1 MAIRLPLEPVY
12 KQALPG
18 QNSHMSRVAL
28 ITGAAS
34 GIGAACARSL
44 TGDGLV
50 VAATDRQS
58 APFQMDV
65 TDEAAVERAFDEVE
79 RKLGKV
85 SVLVTSAGT
94 MIAPTLGRPSL
105 TQITADAWDET
116 FRVNARGTFFTIR
129 ALLRR
134 RLNDLVPHGRIVTI
148 SSAAGQTGGL
158 RGGADYAASKAA
170 VLALTKLAARE
181 AAPTGMTVN
190 SIAPG
195 PIETPLFRSVN
206 PPANDRSMIANVPLG
221 RIGTPE
227 EIAAAVSFLVS
238 KAAGYITGSVIDV
251 NGGSRM
257 Q

>member
-1 MAIRLPLEPVY
+1 MT
-12 KQALPG
+12 
-18 QNSHMSRVAL
+18 RVAL
-28 ITGAAS
+28 VTGAAS
-34 GIGAACARSL
+34 GIGAACVRSL
-44 TGDGLV
+44 AADGLV
-50 VAATDRQS
+50 VAETDRRGT
-58 APFQMDV
+58 PFLMDV
-65 TDEAAVERAFDEVE
+65 TDESTVERVFDEVE

-94 MIAPTLGRPSL
+94 MIAPTPGRPSL
-105 TQITADAWDET
+105 TQISAEIWDET
-116 FRVNARGTFFTIR
+116 FRVNARGTFFAIR

-134 RLNDLVPHGRIVTI
+134 RLSDPVPHGRIVTI

-170 VLALTKLAARE
+170 VLALTKMAARE

-195 PIETPLFRSVN
+195 PVETPLYRSVN
-206 PPANDRSMIANVPLG
+206 PPSSDATMTAAVPLG

-238 KAAGYITGSVIDV
+238 ESAGYITGSVIDV

>member
-1 MAIRLPLEPVY
+1 MA
-12 KQALPG
+12 
-18 QNSHMSRVAL
+18 RVAL
-28 ITGAAS
+28 ITGAAG
-34 GIGAACARSL
+34 GIGAACAHAL
-44 TGDGLV
+44 AVDGLTI
-50 VAATDRQS
+50 AATDRRS
-58 APFQMDV
+58 APFIMDV
-65 TDEAAVERAFDEVE
+65 TDENAVESVFDEVE
-79 RKLGKV
+79 RRLGKV

-94 MIAPTLGRPSL
+94 MIAPTPGRPSL
-105 TQITADAWDET
+105 TQISTEAWDET
-116 FRVNARGTFFTIR
+116 FRVNTRGTFFAIR

-134 RLNDLVPHGRIVTI
+134 RLNDPVPHGRIVTI

-190 SIAPG
+190 AIAPG

-206 PPANDRSMIANVPLG
+206 PPGNDGPMLASVPLG
-221 RIGTPE
+221 RIGSPE
-227 EIAAAVSFLVS
+227 DIAAAVRFLVS
-238 KAAGYITGSVIDV
+238 EAAGYMTGSVIDV

>member
-1 MAIRLPLEPVY
+1 MP
-12 KQALPG
+12 
-18 QNSHMSRVAL
+18 RVAL

-34 GIGAACARSL
+34 GIGAACARAL
-44 TGDGLV
+44 AADGLAI
-50 VAATDRQS
+50 AATDRRS
-58 APFQMDV
+58 APFIMDV
-65 TDEAAVERAFDEVE
+65 TDENAVESVFDEVE

-94 MIAPTLGRPSL
+94 MIAPTPGRPSL
-105 TQITADAWDET
+105 TQISAEAWDET
-116 FRVNARGTFFTIR
+116 FRVNARGTFFAIR

-134 RLNDLVPHGRIVTI
+134 RMSDPLPHGRIVTI

-190 SIAPG
+190 AIAPG

-206 PPANDRSMIANVPLG
+206 PPGNDGAMIASVPLG
-221 RIGTPE
+221 RIGEPE
-227 EIAAAVSFLVS
+227 DIAAAVRFLVS
-238 KAAGYITGSVIDV
+238 EAAGYMTGSVIDV

>member
-1 MAIRLPLEPVY
+1 MR
-12 KQALPG
+12 
-18 QNSHMSRVAL
+18 RVAL

-34 GIGAACARSL
+34 GIGAACSRAL
-44 TGDGLV
+44 GAEGLS
-50 VAATDRQS
+50 VAETDRHA
-58 APFQMDV
+58 APFLMDV
-65 TDEAAVERAFDEVE
+65 TDEDAVEQTFGEVE
-79 RKLGKV
+79 AKLGKI

-94 MIAPTLGRPSL
+94 MIAPVDRRPSL
-105 TQITADAWDET
+105 TEITAQAWDET
-116 FRVNARGTFFTIR
+116 FRVNARGTFFAIR

-134 RLNDLVPHGRIVTI
+134 RLADPLPHGRIVTI

-181 AAPTGMTVN
+181 AAAIGMTVN

-195 PIETPLFRSVN
+195 PVETPLFRSVN
-206 PPANDRSMIANVPLG
+206 PEGSDGPMLAGVPLG

-227 EIAAAVSFLVS
+227 EIAAAVRFLVGVS
-238 KAAGYITGSVIDV
+238 AGYITGSVIDV

>member
-1 MAIRLPLEPVY
+1 
-12 KQALPG
+12 
-18 QNSHMSRVAL
+18 MSRIAL

-34 GIGAACARSL
+34 GIGAASARAL
-44 TGDGLV
+44 TLDGLV
-50 VAATDRQS
+50 VAETDRHGT
-58 APFQMDV
+58 PFLMDV
-65 TDEAAVERAFDEVE
+65 TDEAAVERAFDDVE
-79 RKLGKV
+79 RTLGKI

-94 MIAPTLGRPSL
+94 MIAPKDKRPSL
-105 TQITADAWDET
+105 TEISAETWDQT
-116 FRVNARGTFFTIR
+116 FRVNARGTFFAVR

-134 RLNDLVPHGRIVTI
+134 RLNDPVPHGRIITI

-181 AAPTGMTVN
+181 AAPIGMTVN

-195 PIETPLFRSVN
+195 PVETPLFRSVV
-206 PPANDRSMIANVPLG
+206 PPGGEAAMLAGVPLA
-221 RIGTPE
+221 RLGTPDE
-227 EIAAAVSFLVS
+227 VAAAVRFLVS
-238 KAAGYITGSVIDV
+238 EAAGYITGSVIDV

>member
-1 MAIRLPLEPVY
+1 MAVENR
-12 KQALPG
+12 
-18 QNSHMSRVAL
+18 STRVAL
-28 ITGAAS
+28 VTGAAS
-34 GIGAACARSL
+34 GIGAACARAL
-44 TGDGLV
+44 AADGLA
-50 VAATDRQS
+50 VAGTDRRA
-58 APFQMDV
+58 APFLMDV
-65 TDEAAVERAFDEVE
+65 TDEAAVERVFEDVE

-94 MIAPTLGRPSL
+94 MIASTPGRPSL
-105 TQITADAWDET
+105 TQITAEAWDET
-116 FRVNARGTFFTIR
+116 FRVNARGTFFAIR

-134 RLNDLVPHGRIVTI
+134 RLCDPVPHGRIVTI
-148 SSAAGQTGGL
+148 SSSAGQTGGL

-195 PIETPLFRSVN
+195 PVETPLYRSVN
-206 PPANDRSMIANVPLG
+206 PPSTDAAMTANVPLG

-238 KAAGYITGSVIDV
+238 EAAGYITGSVIDV

>member
-1 MAIRLPLEPVY
+1 MP
-12 KQALPG
+12 
-18 QNSHMSRVAL
+18 RVAL

-34 GIGAACARSL
+34 GIGAACARAL
-44 TGDGLV
+44 EADGFV
-50 VAATDRQS
+50 IAATDRRS
-58 APFQMDV
+58 APFIMDV
-65 TDEAAVERAFDEVE
+65 TDENAVESVFDAVERQ
-79 RKLGKV
+79 LGKV

-94 MIAPTLGRPSL
+94 MIAPTAGRPSL
-105 TQITADAWDET
+105 TQISAEAWDET
-116 FRVNARGTFFTIR
+116 FRVNTRGTFFAIR

-134 RLNDLVPHGRIVTI
+134 RLNDPVPHGRIVTI

-181 AAPTGMTVN
+181 AAPTGMTAN
-190 SIAPG
+190 AIAPG

-206 PPANDRSMIANVPLG
+206 PPGNDGPMIASVPLG
-221 RIGTPE
+221 RIGSPD
-227 EIAAAVSFLVS
+227 EIAAAVRFLVS
-238 KAAGYITGSVIDV
+238 EAAGYMTGSVIDV

>member
-1 MAIRLPLEPVY
+1 M
-12 KQALPG
+12 K
-18 QNSHMSRVAL
+18 RVAVV
-28 ITGAAS
+28 TGAAS
-34 GIGAACARSL
+34 GIGGACARAL
-44 TGDGLV
+44 AADGLL
-50 VAATDRQS
+50 VAETDRRA
-58 APFQMDV
+58 APFLMDV
-65 TDEAAVERAFDEVE
+65 TDESAVEGVFDEVE
-79 RKLGKV
+79 KKLGKV

-94 MIAPTLGRPSL
+94 MIAPTPGRPSL
-105 TQITADAWDET
+105 TEITADAWDET
-116 FRVNARGTFFTIR
+116 FRVNARGTFFAIR

-134 RLNDLVPHGRIVTI
+134 RLHDPLPHGRIVTI

-181 AAPTGMTVN
+181 AAPSGMTVN

-206 PPANDRSMIANVPLG
+206 PPGNDVAMIASVPLG

-227 EIAAAVSFLVS
+227 EIAAAARFLVS
-238 KAAGYITGSVIDV
+238 EAAGYITGSVIDV